1 MATNPNNLT
10 AAQLDRLNT
19 FKEITQIT
27 DDALGAEIL
36 AANSWNVEA
45 SVNNFLAGRTTSP
58 GSSSSSSSS
67 GEHQRNRNN
76 AAVVPNNNAN
86 NANNN
91 GSWNPLRWLFQ
102 THPVSLNPEIG
113 YSSLLGGLR
122 HEVRI
127 STSPI

>member
-67 GEHQRNRNN
+67 G
-76 AAVVPNNNAN
+76 
-86 NANNN
+86 
-91 GSWNPLRWLFQ
+91 
-102 THPVSLNPEIG
+102 
-113 YSSLLGGLR
+113 
-122 HEVRI
+122 
-127 STSPI
+127 SPW